1 MGTEKE
7 LVCPRCGS
15 SRIWRDGREAV
26 WENEDV
32 VDRQRYKRCECKKR
46 FLYGPYL
53 NVEKLGKLERPERI
67 EWFGAKIGSKKPK
80 NITRESF
87 SEPVYTVSCSQR
99 KMITSMVEDG
109 YMTIPNSIF
118 SDETHYTDEYVRNH
132 VEDCKRNYDLNMAYF
147 NALDKDEFL
156 AYVEKFALRNRM
168 KKTADIKE
176 LKGKSGVYMIVLGEY
191 KQACIGR
198 SQDMKKRIM
207 QHWSNIKEFD
217 RRIFG
222 TPENSILPIDA
233 FGAFDTTGIYY
244 KLTSYYDEIEEKLVS
259 KFKKCYLLNRTAG
272 GINAEQD
279 EAYRKLAI
287 VGSARRRN
295 LKSGF

>member
-1 MGTEKE
+1 MGVEKE

-15 SRIWRDGREAV
+15 SRIWRDGCEAI
-26 WENEDV
+26 WENDDV
-32 VDRQRYKRCECKKR
+32 VDKQRYRCCDCKKR
-46 FLYGPYL
+46 FLNGLYL
-53 NVEKLGKLERPERI
+53 GAVRPERPERV
-67 EWFGAKIGSKKPK
+67 EWFGVKIGSKKPK

-87 SEPVYTVSCSQR
+87 SEPVYTVSYSQR
-99 KMITSMVEDG
+99 KMITSMVKDG
-109 YMTIPNSIF
+109 YVTIPNSIF
-118 SDETHYTDEYVRNH
+118 LDETHYTDEYVRNH

-147 NALDKDEFL
+147 NTLDKEEFL

-176 LKGKSGVYMIVLGEY
+176 LKEKPGVYMIVLGEY
-191 KQACIGR
+191 KQAYIGR

-244 KLTSYYDEIEEKLVS
+244 KLTSCYDEIEEKLVS
-259 KFKKCYLLNRTAG
+259 KFKKRYLLNRTAG

-279 EAYRKLAI
+279 DAYRKLAI
-287 VGSARRRN
+287 AGSARRRN